1 MELLGDG
8 IFIDV
13 GVRLRWYPLSFV
25 GSEQTIVA
33 GEMMAFQKRVSHW
46 SGCSYVVVVPATL

>member
-1 MELLGDG
+1 
-8 IFIDV
+8 V

-46 SGCSYVVVVPATL
+46 SKCSYVVVVPATL